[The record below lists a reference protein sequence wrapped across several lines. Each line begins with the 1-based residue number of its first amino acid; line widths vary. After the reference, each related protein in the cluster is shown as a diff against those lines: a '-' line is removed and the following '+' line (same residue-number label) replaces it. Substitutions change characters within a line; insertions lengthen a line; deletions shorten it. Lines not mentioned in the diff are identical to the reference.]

1 MDCGISP
8 AARRGRLEAIAG
20 KPGGFRDFRPTR
32 GPGAGDGDGGAGPGR
47 SARGQEREPVAAGR
61 LQASCPPSTEDWD
74 RGGKFANYRT
84 IGSVVDYLL
93 VAQNRCHVELFHRA
107 SEGERWIF
115 TETDGIDSTVD
126 LASIEVRLELR
137 QLYHKLE
144 DLGWSR

>member
-1 MDCGISP
+1 MQVTVTVGRARADRHGVRNESQSP
-8 AARRGRLEAIAG
+8 RVGCRRRARRRA
-20 KPGGFRDFRPTR
+20 
-32 GPGAGDGDGGAGPGR
+32 
-47 SARGQEREPVAAGR
+47 Q
-61 LQASCPPSTEDWD
+61 DWD